1 MPADVVDGVNETA
14 AVGTVTVPP
23 HMLFQHCKWGDYVLI
38 KPDRAADGTSTI
50 AANAARDAHQPVASV
65 LHTVGLL
72 CFLSAWAYFGSVLAS
87 QMRAEIKPSR
97 LEIYQLTLAA
107 EWIFFAYVAW
117 GARRRG
123 MTLRELVG
131 PQWSVRGKNFLD
143 IAIAGGFWVVSL
155 VIVVM
160 VGRLLRVGSSLEHV
174 RFMMPR
180 GPFEMVLW
188 VLLSITTGICE
199 ETVFRGYLQRQFIG
213 WTHSTVVGVVVSG
226 AIFGACH
233 IYQGGKRAVVIAVY
247 GTLFGILAA
256 WRRSLK
262 PGMMA
267 HAWQDAVSGITGSL
281 LSK

>member
-1 MPADVVDGVNETA
+1 MMKLNRPS
-14 AVGTVTVPP
+14 
-23 HMLFQHCKWGDYVLI
+23 
-38 KPDRAADGTSTI
+38 DGTSPM
-50 AANAARDAHQPVASV
+50 AANAARDSYQPVARV

-72 CFLSAWAYFGSVLAS
+72 CFLSAWAYFGSVVAS
-87 QMRAEIKPSR
+87 QMRAKITQNR
-97 LEIYQLTLAA
+97 VQIYLLTIAV

-131 PQWSVRGKNFLD
+131 PHWSVRGKNFRD
-143 IAIAGGFWVVSL
+143 IAIAGAFWVVSL
-155 VIVVM
+155 VIVVI
-160 VGRLLRVGSSLEHV
+160 VGRLLRMGSSLERV

-188 VLLSITTGICE
+188 VLLSMTTGICE

-213 WTHSTVVGVVVSG
+213 WTDSTVVGVVVSG

-233 IYQGGKRAVVIAVY
+233 IYQGGKRAVIIAVY
-247 GTLFGILAA
+247 GMLFGILAA

-267 HAWQDAVSGITGSL
+267 HAWQDIVSGITGSL
-281 LSK
+281 FSK